1 MAAIMTRILNLSSDK
16 LNSGAAG
23 LNTISLGLIPNLGQ
37 FVLLIGVN
45 GLVGALVGQERSLV
59 PLLGSQ
65 VFGVR
70 SATSGLAFVGA
81 FGLTKAFANLA
92 AGAAADRFGRKPVL
106 VVGWLL
112 ALPVPLALMLAPS
125 WGWVVAANLLLG
137 VSQGLCWSSTVIM
150 KIDLAG
156 PRRRGLAAGLN
167 EFAGYLAVAL
177 SAAASG
183 FIAARYGLRPQ
194 PFFLGL
200 AFAGLGLGLSTL
212 VVRETRAHARFESNG
227 GATLPF
233 SKVWRLGSYQ
243 DRRLAT
249 LSRTGLIN
257 NANDALAWGLLPVLF
272 LHHGLD
278 TATIGFIAA
287 LYPAT
292 WAVGQLMTGPLSDR
306 YGRRP
311 IIAAGMWVQAIALVW
326 FVIGTGFAAW
336 SSAAIL
342 LGVGTALVY
351 PTLLAA
357 VGDHSGPSWR
367 AGATGVYRF
376 WRDAGYL
383 VGALV
388 AGVTAD
394 LAGIPAAIG
403 LVAVVTALAGLD
415 SWINLAAHQ
424 SSTPRLVK

>member
-1 MAAIMTRILNLSSDK
+1 MSLILKLSSDK
-16 LNSGAAG
+16 LNSRESSP
-23 LNTISLGLIPNLGQ
+23 TRVSLGLMPNLGQ
-37 FVLLIGVN
+37 FALLVGVN

-65 VFGVR
+65 VFGIR

-81 FGLTKAFANLA
+81 FGLAKAFANLA
-92 AGAAADRFGRKPVL
+92 AGAGADRFGRKPVL
-106 VVGWLL
+106 VTGWLL
-112 ALPVPLALMLAPS
+112 AVPVPLILMFAPA

-167 EFAGYLAVAL
+167 ESAGYLAVAL
-177 SAAASG
+177 SAAVSG

-200 AFAGLGLGLSTL
+200 AFAGLGLGLSAL
-212 VVRETRAHARFESNG
+212 VVRETRAHAQLESNG
-227 GATLPF
+227 GATLTF
-233 SKVWRLGSYQ
+233 GRIWRLGSYQ
-243 DRRLAT
+243 DRALAAI
-249 LSRTGLIN
+249 SRIGLVN

-272 LHHGLD
+272 LHRGLD
-278 TATIGFIAA
+278 AAGIGFIAG

-292 WAVGQLMTGPLSDR
+292 WAVAQLLTGPLSDQ

-311 IIAAGMWVQAIALVW
+311 IIATGMWLQAIALFW
-326 FVIGTGFAAW
+326 FAAGTGFAAW
-336 SSAAIL
+336 SAAAVL

-357 VGDHSGPSWR
+357 VSDYSDPAWR

-376 WRDAGYL
+376 WRDSGYL
-383 VGALV
+383 FGALL
-388 AGVTAD
+388 AGLAAD
-394 LAGIPAAIG
+394 LAGIPAA
-403 LVAVVTALAGLD
+403 VAIVAALTALAGLD
-415 SWINLAAHQ
+415 SWINLVTRQ
-424 SSTPRLVK
+424 SSSSRLFK

>member
-1 MAAIMTRILNLSSDK
+1 MLGLMPNLS
-16 LNSGAAG
+16 
-23 LNTISLGLIPNLGQ
+23 Q
-37 FVLLIGVN
+37 FALLVGVN

-70 SATSGLAFVGA
+70 SATAGLAFVGA

-92 AGAAADRFGRKPVL
+92 AGAADRFGRKPVL

-112 ALPVPLALMLAPS
+112 ALPVPPILMLAPAWS
-125 WGWVVAANLLLG
+125 WVVAANLLLG

-167 EFAGYLAVAL
+167 EFGGYLAVAL
-177 SAAASG
+177 SAAFSG
-183 FIAARYGLRPQ
+183 FLAARYGLRPQ

-200 AFAGLGLGLSTL
+200 AIAGLGLGLSAL
-212 VVRETRAHARFESNG
+212 AVRETRAHAQLESNG
-227 GATLPF
+227 DATLPF
-233 SKVWRLGSYQ
+233 RTVWQLGSYQ
-243 DRRLAT
+243 DRRLAALT
-249 LSRTGLIN
+249 RTGLVN

-272 LHHGLD
+272 LQHGLD
-278 TATIGFIAA
+278 AAGIGFIAG

-292 WAVGQLMTGPLSDR
+292 WAVGQLLTGPLSDQF
-306 YGRRP
+306 GRRP
-311 IIAAGMWVQAIALVW
+311 IIAAGMWVQAIALLW
-326 FVIGTGFAAW
+326 FVVGTGFGAW
-336 SSAAIL
+336 SAAAIL

-357 VGDHSGPSWR
+357 VGDHSGPAWR

-383 VGALV
+383 IGALV

-403 LVAVVTALAGLD
+403 IVAALTALAGLD
-415 SWINLAAHQ
+415 SWINLAAHH
-424 SSTPRLVK
+424 SSTPRLFK

>member
-1 MAAIMTRILNLSSDK
+1 MEAIMTHILKLSSDK
-16 LNSGAAG
+16 LNKGAGRTAVSFG
-23 LNTISLGLIPNLGQ
+23 LVPNLGQ

-70 SATSGLAFVGA
+70 SATSGLAFIGA

-92 AGAAADRFGRKPVL
+92 AGAAADRLGSKPVL
-106 VVGWLL
+106 VAGWLL
-112 ALPVPLALMLAPS
+112 ALPVPLILMLAPTWS
-125 WGWVVAANLLLG
+125 WVVAANLLLG
-137 VSQGLCWSSTVIM
+137 MSQGLCWSSTVIM

-183 FIAARYGLRPQ
+183 FIAAHYGLRPQ

-212 VVRETRAHARFESNG
+212 VVRETRVHARFESNG

-278 TATIGFIAA
+278 TARIGFIAG

-292 WAVGQLMTGPLSDR
+292 WAVGQLVTGPLSDR

-311 IIAAGMWVQAIALVW
+311 IIAAGMWLQAIALLW
-326 FVIGTGFAAW
+326 FVVGTGFAAW

-342 LGVGTALVY
+342 LGAGTALVY

-376 WRDAGYL
+376 WRDSGYL

-403 LVAVVTALAGLD
+403 LVAALTALAGLD
-415 SWINLAAHQ
+415 SWINLAARQ

>member
-1 MAAIMTRILNLSSDK
+1 MPAIIVPILKLSSDK
-16 LNSGAAG
+16 LNSREGREPALLFG
-23 LNTISLGLIPNLGQ
+23 LVPNLAQ
-37 FVLLIGVN
+37 FALLVGVN

-65 VFGVR
+65 VFGIR

-81 FGLTKAFANLA
+81 FGLAKAFANLA
-92 AGAAADRFGRKPVL
+92 AGVAADRFGRKPVL
-106 VVGWLL
+106 VTGWLL
-112 ALPVPLALMLAPS
+112 AVPVPLVLMLAPAWS
-125 WGWVVAANLLLG
+125 WVVAANLLLG
-137 VSQGLCWSSTVIM
+137 VSQGLCWSATVIM

-183 FIAARYGLRPQ
+183 FIASRYGLRPQ

-200 AFAGLGLGLSTL
+200 AVAGLGLGVSSL
-212 VVRETRAHARFESNG
+212 VVRETRAHSHLESKG

-233 SKVWRLGSYQ
+233 RRILQLGSYQ
-243 DRRLAT
+243 DKQLAA
-249 LSRTGLIN
+249 LSRTGLVN

-272 LHHGLD
+272 LQHGLD
-278 TATIGFIAA
+278 AARIGLIAG

-292 WAVGQLMTGPLSDR
+292 WAVGQLLTGPLSDH

-311 IIAAGMWVQAIALVW
+311 IIAAGMWLQAIALLW
-326 FVIGTGFAAW
+326 FVAGTGFGAW
-336 SSAAIL
+336 SGAAIL

-357 VGDHSGPSWR
+357 VGDNSDPAWR

-376 WRDAGYL
+376 WRDSGYL
-383 VGALV
+383 FGALV
-388 AGVTAD
+388 AGVVAD

-403 LVAVVTALAGLD
+403 IVAALTALAGLD
-415 SWINLAAHQ
+415 SWINLTTRQ
-424 SSTPRLVK
+424 

>member
-1 MAAIMTRILNLSSDK
+1 MQPIIVLILKLSSDK
-16 LNSGAAG
+16 LNSRKAGATA
-23 LNTISLGLIPNLGQ
+23 SLGLMPNLGQ
-37 FVLLIGVN
+37 FVLLVGVN

-65 VFGVR
+65 VFGIR

-81 FGLTKAFANLA
+81 FGLTKAIANLA

-106 VVGWLL
+106 IVGWLL
-112 ALPVPLALMLAPS
+112 ALPVPLMLMLAPAWS
-125 WGWVVAANLLLG
+125 WVVAANLLLG

-177 SAAASG
+177 SAIVSG

-212 VVRETRAHARFESNG
+212 VVRETRAHAQLESNG

-233 SKVWRLGSYQ
+233 RTIWQLGSYQ
-243 DRRLAT
+243 DRRLAA
-249 LSRTGLIN
+249 LSRTGLVN

-272 LHHGLD
+272 LQHGLD
-278 TATIGFIAA
+278 TARIGFIAG

-292 WAVGQLMTGPLSDR
+292 WAVGQLVTGPLSDH

-311 IIAAGMWVQAIALVW
+311 LIAAGMWLQAIALLW
-326 FVIGTGFAAW
+326 FVFGTGFAAW

-342 LGVGTALVY
+342 LGLGTALVY

-357 VGDHSGPSWR
+357 VGDHSDPAWR

-383 VGALV
+383 FGALLE
-388 AGVTAD
+388 GLTAD
-394 LAGIPAAIG
+394 LAGIPAAIAI
-403 LVAVVTALAGLD
+403 VAALTALAGLD
-415 SWINLAAHQ
+415 SWINLITRR
-424 SSTPRLVK
+424 SPVPRLFK